1 MEEIRKYHEIRNEKL
16 SGIGSED
23 LFDVMTSMMIE
34 NLEKGIPDDVK
45 KDLRE
50 MALLHARI
58 DARMSACRAVP
69 HRDIVRFNELCYKR
83 YGKRQDGE
91 EFEKQIAP
99 GEKSPL
105 DRYPSEARFD
115 FGTALRFLKEGK
127 KLSRDG
133 WNGKGQYI
141 ELATKINYD
150 TVNHPDYARGSST
163 GPWVRTHRI
172 PEHDAIAFVGTSGI
186 QVGWLASQADM
197 LSEDWHVV
205 EG

>member
-1 MEEIRKYHEIRNEKL
+1 MEEIRKYEEIREKEL
-16 SGIGSED
+16 ASIKQEEI
-23 LFDVMTSMMIE
+23 LHIMRKKMIE
-34 NLEKGIPDDVK
+34 SLEQGLSDDVIAG
-45 KDLRE
+45 LRE
-50 MALLHARI
+50 MSKLQARI
-58 DARMSACRAVP
+58 AARLSLRKAIP
-69 HRDIVRFNELCYKR
+69 FRDIKRYNDLCYQ
-83 YGKRQDGE
+83 YFGKIQDGE
-91 EFEKQIAP
+91 EFEKHDTAGKQNPTAP
-99 GEKSPL
+99 
-105 DRYPSEARFD
+105 RFD

-150 TVNHPDYARGSST
+150 TVKHPDYAKGSST
-163 GPWVRTHRI
+163 GPWVIAHRI